1 MLHSCF
7 ALSQSSI
14 LWVLLRRR
22 RDRAAMV
29 QLGPRPRRD
38 RGVDPA
44 LVESFPTHEFT
55 KGGAAFRSI
64 IASAGVPVQVAL
76 R

>member
-1 MLHSCF
+1 
-7 ALSQSSI
+7 
-14 LWVLLRRR
+14 
-22 RDRAAMV
+22 MV

-55 KGGAAFRSI
+55 KGGAAFRSMV
-64 IASAGVPVQVAL
+64 ASAGVPVQVAL

>member
-1 MLHSCF
+1 M
-7 ALSQSSI
+7 
-14 LWVLLRRR
+14 
-22 RDRAAMV
+22 MV

-44 LVESFPTHEFT
+44 LVDSFPTHEYR
-55 KGGAAFRSI
+55 KG
-64 IASAGVPVQVAL
+64 ASCQALVASPGVPIQVAL